1 MFFQS
6 MWVAYFFYNGGEV
19 EIIGYS
25 KVRTVLVIEKYSKN
39 H

>member
-6 MWVAYFFYNGGEV
+6 MWVAYFFYNSLEV
-19 EIIGYS
+19 EIIDYS
-25 KVRTVLVIEKYSKN
+25 KVRTVLVTEKYSKN